1 MKRSGFLGAVM
12 AALGMGRKSSD
23 AVTTTAGGAIGPA
36 VPWGF
41 RRSARKSKYEPH
53 QGTAER
59 LRRQRQLRLG
69 QLSFRQTATDRR
81 AP

>member
-1 MKRSGFLGAVM
+1 MKSTGFLGAVM
-12 AALGMGRKSSD
+12 AALGMGRRTGD
-23 AVTTTAGGAIGPA
+23 AVTTTADGAIEPA

-41 RRSARKSKYEPH
+41 RRSARRSKYRPH
-53 QGTAER
+53 QGKAEC